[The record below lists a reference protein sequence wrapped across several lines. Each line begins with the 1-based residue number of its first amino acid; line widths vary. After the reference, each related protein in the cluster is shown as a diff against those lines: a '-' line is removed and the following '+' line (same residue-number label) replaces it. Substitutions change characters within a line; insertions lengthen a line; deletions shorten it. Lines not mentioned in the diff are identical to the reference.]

1 MIELNVPGRETL
13 KLNYLVCDVNGTLA
27 MDGKLLE
34 GVARGFKTL
43 RDRLEIHL
51 VSADTF
57 GTLMQINQQ
66 LEVHAHII
74 PPGDETAQ
82 KAEFVQ
88 RLGAEH
94 VIAIGQGAND
104 RAMLQSAAIGICIL
118 SREGAANETLMSAD
132 VIVPDIVAAL
142 ELLEKP
148 LRMIATLRK

>member
-27 MDGKLLE
+27 LDGKLSE

-57 GTLMQINQQ
+57 GTLMQINHQ
-66 LEVHAHII
+66 LEVHAHVI
-74 PPGDETAQ
+74 PPGDEKAQ

-104 RAMLQSAAIGICIL
+104 RAMLQTAAIGICIL
-118 SREGAANETLMSAD
+118 SREGAATETLMSAD

>member
-1 MIELNVPGRETL
+1 MIELNVPGRGTL
-13 KLNYLVCDVNGTLA
+13 KLHYLVCDVNGTLA
-27 MDGKLLE
+27 LDGRLLE

-57 GTLMQINQQ
+57 GTVEQINHQ
-66 LEVHAHII
+66 LEARVHII

-82 KAEFVQ
+82 KGEFIKH
-88 RLGAEH
+88 LGAEH

-104 RAMLQSAAIGICIL
+104 CAMLQSAAVGICIL
-118 SREGAANETLMSAD
+118 SREGAASETLKSAD
-132 VIVPDIVAAL
+132 VVVPDIVAAL

>member
-27 MDGKLLE
+27 LDGRLLD
-34 GVARGFKTL
+34 GVVRGFKTL

-57 GTLMQINQQ
+57 GTLMQINHQ

-74 PPGDETAQ
+74 PPGDETTQ

-104 RAMLQSAAIGICIL
+104 RAMLQTAAIGICIL
-118 SREGAANETLMSAD
+118 SREGAASETLMSAD

>member
-94 VIAIGQGAND
+94 VTAIGQGAND
-104 RAMLQSAAIGICIL
+104 RAMLQTAAIGICIL
-118 SREGAANETLMSAD
+118 SREGAATETLMSAD
-132 VIVPDIVAAL
+132 VIVPDIVTAL

>member
-1 MIELNVPGRETL
+1 MNVPGRGTL

-27 MDGKLLE
+27 LDGKLLD
-34 GVARGFKTL
+34 GVVRGFKTL
-43 RDRLEIHL
+43 HDRLEIHL

-57 GTLMQINQQ
+57 GTLMQINHQ

-74 PPGDETAQ
+74 PAGDETGQ
-82 KAEFVQ
+82 KAEFVRQ
-88 RLGAEH
+88 LGAEH

-104 RAMLQSAAIGICIL
+104 RDMLQTAAVGICIL
-118 SREGAANETLMSAD
+118 SREGAASETLMSAD

-148 LRMIATLRK
+148 LRLIATLRK

>member
-1 MIELNVPGRETL
+1 MIELNVPGRGTL

-27 MDGKLLE
+27 LDGRLLE

-51 VSADTF
+51 ISADTF
-57 GTLMQINQQ
+57 GTLAQINHQ

-74 PPGDETAQ
+74 PPGDEISQ
-82 KAEFVQ
+82 KAEFVRQ
-88 RLGAEH
+88 LGAEQ
-94 VIAIGQGAND
+94 VVAIGQGAND
-104 RAMLQSAAIGICIL
+104 RDMLKAASVGICIL
-118 SREGAANETLMSAD
+118 SREGAAAETLLAAD
-132 VIVPDIVAAL
+132 IIVPDILSAI

>member
-1 MIELNVPGRETL
+1 MIELSVPGRETL

-27 MDGKLLE
+27 LDGRLLD

-43 RDRLEIHL
+43 RDRLEVHL
-51 VSADTF
+51 LSADTF
-57 GTLMQINQQ
+57 GTLMQINHQ
-66 LEVHAHII
+66 LEVHAQII
-74 PPGDETAQ
+74 QPGDETAQ

-88 RLGAEH
+88 SLGAEH

-104 RAMLQSAAIGICIL
+104 RAMLQTAAIGICIL
-118 SREGAANETLMSAD
+118 SREGAATETLMSAD

>member
-1 MIELNVPGRETL
+1 MIELNVPGRNTL

-27 MDGKLLE
+27 LDGKLFE
-34 GVARGFKTL
+34 GVARAFKTL

-51 VSADTF
+51 ISADTF

-74 PPGDETAQ
+74 LPGDEAAQ
-82 KAEFVQ
+82 KAEFVKQ
-88 RLGAEH
+88 LGAGQ
-94 VIAIGQGAND
+94 VIAIGQGDND
-104 RAMLQSAAIGICIL
+104 RAMLQTAAIGICIL
-118 SREGAANETLMSAD
+118 SREGAASETLMSAD
-132 VIVPDIVAAL
+132 VIVPDVVAAL